1 MAGIGDDPN
10 DDYVD
15 DNDNDDD
22 NDEEWNEMAFWRC
35 WFYIYY
41 FNFL

>member
-35 WFYIYY
+35 WFYILL
-41 FNFL
+41 F